1 MRDLPL
7 DMACAGGVSLPP
19 PANHI
24 QISEQTPYASL
35 MMSWNCGIEFFREG
49 ARGINCRS
57 IIMFW
62 KLLCDAQSIQ
72 QTSGFSSCLESI
84 VPFRFKLRAHL
95 SNPGETGVQFNS
107 PLFPIDRM
115 FKCFQGPPNIDYWTN
130 RLRKSLQVPYLNL
143 CHRCRK
149 RCG

>member
-35 MMSWNCGIEFFREG
+35 MMSWNCGIECFREG

-84 VPFRFKLRAHL
+84 APFRF
-95 SNPGETGVQFNS
+95 TGSFEQSRGDRSSVQFPS
-107 PLFPIDRM
+107 FP
-115 FKCFQGPPNIDYWTN
+115 
-130 RLRKSLQVPYLNL
+130 
-143 CHRCRK
+143 HR
-149 RCG
+149 